1 MGRVHLCELRLHVD
15 GSWTQAYGLYQ
26 DRYRR
31 RDGAWRIAS
40 RRYSSLARLGER
52 IESFPPSRDRAVTG
66 PSGPLAGKAVVVTG
80 SSMGIGR
87 AVAIH
92 LAEHGAR
99 LVLNGSRDSDALDSA
114 VAQAQASGAEAIGV
128 LGSVADEAVAA
139 ELVATCVDA
148 YGTIDGLVNVAGIAE
163 PPRSSILTID
173 TVDWRRLIDVHLH
186 GTFHTCR
193 AAVPHMVAAGGGA
206 IVNTGSHASQG
217 IYGGTGYGAAKGATV
232 SLSRQIA
239 LDLAPHG
246 VRCNVVAPGAATR
259 LSTGD
264 EYTDHIE
271 DLHARGLLDDGM
283 RDASLAPPPA
293 EDAAALYAYLVS
305 DLAVGVTGRT
315 FTAAGAYVGVWSDP
329 GETMVAYRDHEGPWD
344 LDEIHAAM
352 GRAGLDAP
360 SR

>member
-1 MGRVHLCELRLHVD
+1 M
-15 GSWTQAYGLYQ
+15 
-26 DRYRR
+26 
-31 RDGAWRIAS
+31 
-40 RRYSSLARLGER
+40 
-52 IESFPPSRDRAVTG
+52 TG
-66 PSGPLAGKAVVVTG
+66 PGGALAGKAVVVTG

-87 AVAIH
+87 AVALR
-92 LAEHGAR
+92 LATHGAR
-99 LVLNGSRDSDALDSA
+99 LVLNGSRDATALDDA
-114 VAQAQASGAEAIGV
+114 VAAARATGAHAVGV

-139 ELVATCVDA
+139 ELIETCVEV
-148 YGTIDGLVNVAGIAE
+148 YGGIAGLVNVAGIAE

-173 TVDWRRLIDVHLH
+173 TADWRRLIDVHLH

-193 AAVPHMVAAGGGA
+193 AAVPHMVAAGGGS

-239 LDLAPHG
+239 LDLAADG
-246 VRCNVVAPGAATR
+246 VRCNVVAPGASTR

-283 RDASLAPPPA
+283 RDASLAPPPP

-305 DLAVGVTGRT
+305 DLAGGVTGRT
-315 FTAAGAYVGVWSDP
+315 FTAAGPYLGRWSDP

-352 GRAGLDAP
+352 GRAGLDGAT
-360 SR
+360 S